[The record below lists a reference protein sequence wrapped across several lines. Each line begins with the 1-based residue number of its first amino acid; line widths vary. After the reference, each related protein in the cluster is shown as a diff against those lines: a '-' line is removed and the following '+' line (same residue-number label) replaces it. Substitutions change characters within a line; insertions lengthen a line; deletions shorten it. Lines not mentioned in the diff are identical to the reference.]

1 MNGAAALLLAF
12 VALRGAVLPPAA
24 LPQGF
29 PAPRVPAGNP
39 MSPEK
44 VELGRR
50 LFYDARLSGN
60 GTQSCASCHEQ
71 ARAFTDGRSRAVGS
85 TGATH
90 PRAAMSL
97 ANAAYAA
104 SLTWSDPRVRGLEE
118 QAVVPLDNE
127 HPVEMGA
134 RHHEKEIEGRLRSEP
149 VYRDLFPR
157 AFPGDAQPITL
168 RNARRAIASFERTIV
183 SGDSPYDRYVWRDD
197 ASVMTDGARRGMALF
212 FSERLACGSCHGGFA
227 FAGPAVWRGGA
238 SGPARM
244 VNNGIAGGGRFKI
257 PTLRNI
263 AATAPYM
270 HDGRYATLDEVVE
283 HYARGGDLNA
293 DRSKLVR
300 GFTITAQEKC
310 DVVAF
315 LESLT
320 DEEFLRN
327 PALGDPWKKSSPHPG
342 PLKNTGGNPPRP
354 PAPGE
359 GD

>member
-1 MNGAAALLLAF
+1 MNGAALLLAI
-12 VALRGAVLPPAA
+12 LLSRGTAAAPAGLPR
-24 LPQGF
+24 GF
-29 PAPRVPAGNP
+29 PAPRVPAENP
-39 MSPEK
+39 MSGEK

-50 LFYDARLSGN
+50 LFYDPRLSGN

-71 ARAFTDGRSRAVGS
+71 ARAFTDGRSRAIGS

-118 QAVVPLDNE
+118 QALVPLTNE
-127 HPVEMGA
+127 HPVEMGV
-134 RHHEKEIEGRLRSEP
+134 RRHEKEVLSRLRAEP

-157 AFPGDAQPITL
+157 AFPGEAEPITL

-183 SGDSPYDRYVWRDD
+183 SGDSAYDRFVWRDD
-197 ASVMTDGARRGMALF
+197 TAGMSEEARRGMSLF
-212 FSERLACGSCHGGFA
+212 FSERLACGSCHGGLA
-227 FAGPAVWRGGA
+227 FAGPALWRGGPSVA
-238 SGPARM
+238 PRL

-270 HDGRYATLDEVVE
+270 HDGRYATLDEVLE
-283 HYARGGDLNA
+283 HYARGGDRNP
-293 DRSKLVR
+293 DRSRLIR
-300 GFTITAQEKC
+300 GFSMTAQEKC
-310 DVVAF
+310 DIVAF

-320 DEEFLRN
+320 DEELLRN
-327 PALGDPWKKSSPHPG
+327 PELSDPWKSPRYGRKGTSSPGAIGGAAAG
-342 PLKNTGGNPPRP
+342 P
-354 PAPGE
+354 
-359 GD
+359 